1 MAATT
6 RDITALDTTSMI
18 MRVDTERCIGI
29 TQRHTEDGTGCD
41 WHMCHVRDCGMS
53 DGENRQQERRVMM
66 AEVVKVAEMVAA
78 TAREAT
84 EVATEVV
91 SVEETVEVVRVEEMG
106 RWR

>member
-29 TQRHTEDGTGCD
+29 TQRHTEDGTLAVIGTPGL
-41 WHMCHVRDCGMS
+41 WHERRRES
-53 DGENRQQERRVMM
+53 ATRERRVMM

-106 RWR
+106 CWR

>member
-1 MAATT
+1 
-6 RDITALDTTSMI
+6 
-18 MRVDTERCIGI
+18 
-29 TQRHTEDGTGCD
+29 
-41 WHMCHVRDCGMS
+41 
-53 DGENRQQERRVMM
+53 M